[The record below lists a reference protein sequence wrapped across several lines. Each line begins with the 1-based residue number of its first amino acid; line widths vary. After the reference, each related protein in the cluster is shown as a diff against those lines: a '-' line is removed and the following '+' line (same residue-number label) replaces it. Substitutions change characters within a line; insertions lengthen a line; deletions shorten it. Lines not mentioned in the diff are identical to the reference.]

1 LKKLLGQRPN
11 NGLGRHVVYP
21 STTNLQCL
29 DRGESNLSEIS
40 GFSRNRL
47 LNLHQELGDGLVLR
61 RATTA
66 DIEAAIDF
74 TVRIHDCPGLGVTV
88 RDLMCGDHP
97 TTSANDFVLVAD
109 SNADNRIVAMAGLI
123 SQTWAYNGIS
133 FGVGNP
139 EFIAT
144 DPAYRRRGLM
154 RAVMDGLDYV
164 SAARGHLIQAILGL
178 RWFYRQFEY
187 EYALNPGP
195 RRQLHLSDIPPLPDG
210 ETEPYQI
217 RRITEADIPL
227 IMPLYQ
233 HQCAG
238 KLVTNV
244 LDEVIRRYN
253 LSGYSLG
260 SDMADWTFAVA
271 DSDDQF
277 AGYYSTWGDPWG
289 AFTIKELAVVENE
302 SLRQVLPSV
311 LRFIQSQRITYA
323 AEFGEKSPTR
333 ITFELGPDHPAYELL
348 DTKLGPLQT
357 RTDWYI
363 RAPDIPQFLRHI
375 TPTLEKRLA
384 NSVMHDFTGELK
396 VTFFQGGLRM
406 ILSGGKLSEI
416 ADWQATE
423 DSETFHI
430 TGFPPLVFLKL
441 LFGYRS
447 LEELR
452 YDFPDCWASE
462 QNTLLLNALFPKQP
476 SWLRQ
481 L

>member
-1 LKKLLGQRPN
+1 MIKRYVPGKGAGKVLA
-11 NGLGRHVVYP
+11 
-21 STTNLQCL
+21 
-29 DRGESNLSEIS
+29 
-40 GFSRNRL
+40 RL
-47 LNLHQELGDGLVLR
+47 PQELGDGLVLR
-61 RATTA
+61 QATKA
-66 DIEAAIDF
+66 DVEAAVDF
-74 TVRIHDCPGLGVTV
+74 TVRMHDYPGLGVSV

-97 TTSANDFVLVAD
+97 TTNANDFVLVTD
-109 SNADNRIVAMAGLI
+109 SNADNRIVAMGGLI
-123 SQTWAYNGIS
+123 SQTWAYDGIP

-154 RAVMDGLDYV
+154 RAVMDGLHHV
-164 SAARGHLIQAILGL
+164 SAARGHLAQAILGL

-195 RRQLHLSDIPPLPDG
+195 RRQLYVSDILPLPDG

-217 RRITEADIPL
+217 RWVTEADVPL

-233 HQCAG
+233 CQCAD

-253 LSGYSLG
+253 ISGCSPG
-260 SDMADWTFAVA
+260 SDMADWTFAVVG
-271 DSDDQF
+271 SDGQF
-277 AGYYSTWGDPWG
+277 VGYYSTWGDPWG

-302 SLRQVLPSV
+302 SLRQVLPSI
-311 LRFIQSQRITYA
+311 LRFIQSQRVTYA

-333 ITFELGPDHPAYELL
+333 ITLELSPDHPVYELL

-357 RTDWYI
+357 RADWYI
-363 RAPDIPQFLRHI
+363 RVPDVVKFLRHI
-375 TPTLEKRLA
+375 TSTLEKRLA
-384 NSVMHDFTGELK
+384 SSVMHDFTGELK
-396 VTFFQGGLRM
+396 ITFFRGGLRM
-406 ILSGGKLSEI
+406 FFSEGRLSEI

-423 DSETFHI
+423 DSEAFHI
-430 TGFPPLVFLKL
+430 TSLPPLVFLKL

-447 LEELR
+447 LKELC
-452 YDFPDCWASE
+452 YAFPDCWASE
-462 QNTLLLNALFPKQP
+462 QDALVLNALFPKQS

-481 L
+481 I